1 MLKSLPRKPIALL
14 FIRIVVGIVF
24 MAHGIQKL
32 QGIEN
37 VAGFFGMIHI
47 PAPHFMAWVVALV
60 ETFGGL
66 ALILGAF
73 TWIAASLL
81 AFIMVVAILTAK
93 LHTQFIGGW
102 EFDATLFATLVGV
115 ALMGAGR
122 YSVDAKMCG
131 SCGCHHC
138 SGASCQSGCSCPT
151 PDANKKY

>member
-1 MLKSLPRKPIALL
+1 MHTLKSLPRKPIALL
-14 FIRIVVGIVF
+14 IIRVVVGIVF

-37 VAGFFGMIHI
+37 VAGFFDKIHI
-47 PAPHFMAWVVALV
+47 PAPYLMAWVVALV

-81 AFIMVVAILTAK
+81 AFIMLVAIFTAK
-93 LHTQFIGGW
+93 INAPFLGGW

-115 ALMGAGR
+115 ALIGAGR
-122 YSVDAKMCG
+122 YSIDAKMRG
-131 SCGCHHC
+131 SHTHDEEN
-138 SGASCQSGCSCPT
+138 QT
-151 PDANKKY
+151 H